1 MLPANKVGRKFNKPE
16 LTNSKID
23 TTYALGYQ
31 IFRKI
36 VMICRKYRVKSRVL
50 PGSFH
55 SVQGKVLHEMFFT
68 SPLHAMPLSTPG
80 YLRADFRISFLDERK
95 D

>member
-55 SVQGKVLHEMFFT
+55 SVQGKVLHEMFFYFVFT
-68 SPLHAMPLSTPG
+68 RNAAIHTWLSK
-80 YLRADFRISFLDERK
+80 S
-95 D
+95 